1 MMKKIYTKPEAQVI
15 EIIQQVS
22 LLTISGEGMR
32 KLVIPDEE
40 DTDLV
45 PVQEGL
51 DDEEEDV

>member
-1 MMKKIYTKPEAQVI
+1 MMKKIYTKPEVLVI